1 MIRLCQSDSA
11 FTIQQYYDALQAQGI
26 GCLIRNQFISGAAG
40 DLPIQDTH
48 PELWLMDK
56 DDLTMAKKVL
66 NELSSDS
73 DEGEWVCSSC
83 NEPQEPAFHLCWQC
97 QQPRNS
103 A

>member
-40 DLPIQDTH
+40 DLPIQDTQ

-56 DDLTMAKKVL
+56 DDLTMAKMSCRQTVTKVNGYAVAVTNPRSPL
-66 NELSSDS
+66 FIYAGSVSSL
-73 DEGEWVCSSC
+73 VTVRKC
-83 NEPQEPAFHLCWQC
+83 L
-97 QQPRNS
+97 
-103 A
+103 